1 MEIVSSDKILSSS
14 LSPSYLFALMGVI
27 DAIPNEWRSIIKTN
41 PYCAPSPLDQ
51 TRFVLTIA
59 GKTIDLADIT
69 SKLVYREFPSF
80 KQTSATAKAKIL
92 SKYPDLS
99 IDWKRL
105 YSLAFET
112 TLDTKLRE
120 FQYKLLNLIVFT
132 NKKLYPF
139 KMVGSP
145 LCVFCNEEEESLE
158 HLMYFC
164 KSSTF
169 FWKELLSWLADEANI
184 LLNVSHLDIL
194 FGESDLDK
202 DFLLVNRI
210 NTLSTSANFPRPVH
224 HL

>member
-1 MEIVSSDKILSSS
+1 
-14 LSPSYLFALMGVI
+14 
-27 DAIPNEWRSIIKTN
+27 
-41 PYCAPSPLDQ
+41 
-51 TRFVLTIA
+51 
-59 GKTIDLADIT
+59 
-69 SKLVYREFPSF
+69 
-80 KQTSATAKAKIL
+80 L

-194 FGESDLDK
+194 FGKSDLDK
-202 DFLLVNRI
+202 DFLLVYRI